1 MNITFSF
8 SPNEHI
14 ERKKG
19 KSIIA
24 FPNDFT
30 VVDLETTGL
39 NPEYDEI
46 IEVCAVRVRNNEIA
60 ETFQTL
66 VKPQCKVDDFISE
79 LTGITNEM
87 LEDAPSPDSVISQL
101 YSFIGNDIVIGHNV
115 NFDINFLYDYID
127 SFLDKR
133 FGNDYIDTMR
143 IARKLF
149 PDKRHHRLADVAEY
163 LNISYDEHHRAMAD
177 CRLTLECYM
186 RMHNMVLDTYPN
198 EESFVRCF
206 GNHRFDLTK
215 ISSDKTEFD
224 ETHPLYGKFCVFT
237 GKLDKMTRT
246 EAAQIV
252 VNFGG
257 ICENTVTKKTNY
269 LILGNTDYSKNIKDG
284 KSAKQKK
291 AEQYRLEGQ
300 DIVVI
305 PESTFYDITLN

>member
-1 MNITFSF
+1 
-8 SPNEHI
+8 
-14 ERKKG
+14 
-19 KSIIA
+19 
-24 FPNDFT
+24 
-30 VVDLETTGL
+30 
-39 NPEYDEI
+39 
-46 IEVCAVRVRNNEIA
+46 
-60 ETFQTL
+60 
-66 VKPQCKVDDFISE
+66 
-79 LTGITNEM
+79 
-87 LEDAPSPDSVISQL
+87 
-101 YSFIGNDIVIGHNV
+101 
-115 NFDINFLYDYID
+115 
-127 SFLDKR
+127 
-133 FGNDYIDTMR
+133 
-143 IARKLF
+143 
-149 PDKRHHRLADVAEY
+149 
-163 LNISYDEHHRAMAD
+163 
-177 CRLTLECYM
+177 
-186 RMHNMVLDTYPN
+186 MHNMVLDTYPN